1 MPSLD
6 PVQREFVS
14 AIFHASRPVPA
25 GVGSNYGGAAIKR
38 FSVYRNN
45 VVMSLTDVL
54 AAFFPVVARLLGEEF
69 FRATARA
76 FILER
81 PPHSP
86 VLTRYGAE
94 FPEFL
99 SEFGPVADLPYLPD
113 VARLEWMQQ
122 RAYHAADARPL
133 APTDLSHV
141 GPNEVPRL
149 CFMFHPSAQIFR
161 SRFPVFSIWRTNAFD
176 ETVKSI
182 PASAAG
188 EAVLIS
194 RVGLEVKTLLLAPGF
209 YTFFEALMA
218 EVPLG
223 EAAIEASQEA
233 SAFGLQQALAVL
245 LDLGAISGLGAS
257 CRSRV
262 Q

>member
-6 PVQREFVS
+6 QVQREFASV
-14 AIFHASRPVPA
+14 IFHASRPVPA

-38 FSVYRNN
+38 FAVYRNN
-45 VVMSLTDVL
+45 FVMSLTEVL
-54 AAFFPVVARLLGEEF
+54 ESFFPVVARLLGEEF

-99 SEFGPVADLPYLPD
+99 SEFGPVTDLPYLPD

-122 RAYHAADARPL
+122 RAYHAADADSL
-133 APTDLSHV
+133 ALADLSRVQPHDV
-141 GPNEVPRL
+141 SRL

-161 SRFPVFSIWRTNAFD
+161 SRFPVFSIWRTNTFD
-176 ETVKSI
+176 ENVKSI
-182 PASAAG
+182 AASSAG
-188 EAVLIS
+188 EALLVS
-194 RVGLEVKTLLLAPGF
+194 RVGLDVRTLLLSPGCC
-209 YTFFEALMA
+209 TFFEALMA
-218 EVPLG
+218 GVPLG
-223 EAAIEASQEA
+223 DAAIEASQET
-233 SAFGLQQALAVL
+233 SAFDLQQALAAL
-245 LDLGAISGLGAS
+245 LDLCAVSGLGAS